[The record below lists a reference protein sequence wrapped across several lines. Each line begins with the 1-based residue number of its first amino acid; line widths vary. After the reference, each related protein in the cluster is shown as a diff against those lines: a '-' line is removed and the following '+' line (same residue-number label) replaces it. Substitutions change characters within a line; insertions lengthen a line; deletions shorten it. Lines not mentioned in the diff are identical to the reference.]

1 MQQFRDLT
9 NNIFFKIFLSFVG
22 LSFIFFGVSDLV
34 FESNNSWVAKING
47 KKISEIE
54 FSRELENQKA
64 NLYSKN
70 PSPELMEY
78 TNSDEFKNIVLQ
90 RITSREILKNLIAE
104 MDLDLNQDLAINQ
117 ILNQKEFQDEKG
129 DFDKIRFQSFLNI
142 NNLNSEKYLEQLNF
156 EMSSDMIFSS
166 LDIENIAIDQDLL
179 KEKYKFQ
186 NQERVISLLKIKEE
200 KSDQKINIDELE
212 LKKFYRKNKDKYKTD
227 ELRKLSLITIKA
239 DSLTADIKISDQE
252 IAKSYQ
258 DNDAKY
264 IIPEKRKIYNILF
277 DDIKKAEDFI
287 SKFDQ
292 KKNLR
297 KQFRK
302 IAKKD
307 FDKDENEI
315 LLNITKKQLP
325 KQISEQVFDLKE
337 GVISNILESEYGY
350 HVVYVDNIVKS
361 YKNPLKN
368 VKTDIKEKLLKEKS
382 NKIIDQKITEIEDEI
397 MILDNISDFS
407 KKFPFA
413 KIEKLPAINSNM
425 VSDKGQKINNNN
437 ISQIIEDIF
446 FLDQGQFS
454 EINKSDE
461 KNLYYIAFIEEI
473 IEEKQKTL
481 KEVENDIKK
490 EVILIKKSELLTEK
504 SQEIA
509 NKLKDNPEKINQI
522 SKEYKAKLLR
532 NITIKRDSTSYPAH
546 FVTNIF
552 DLKKNNISNAIKIS
566 DKEYYIAIIHKIN
579 LPNIDKIPEKKL
591 AEIESQYKNDI
602 SSDLWNKLEKY
613 LNKKYKVINK

>member
-1 MQQFRDLT
+1 MNVNRLLGIFIASTLLIWILIFALSPQPKYQKI
-9 NNIFFKIFLSFVG
+9 NNIKIPELEEPSVNIQEFNKIEFEEVKKNALK
-22 LSFIFFGVSDLV
+22 LDIKDDLP
-34 FESNNSWVAKING
+34 SAKDRVAKID
-47 KKISEIE
+47 
-54 FSRELENQKA
+54 F
-64 NLYSKN
+64 NLYVYKVGA
-70 PSPELMEY
+70 
-78 TNSDEFKNIVLQ
+78 F
-90 RITSREILKNLIAE
+90 R
-104 MDLDLNQDLAINQ
+104 
-117 ILNQKEFQDEKG
+117 
-129 DFDKIRFQSFLNI
+129 
-142 NNLNSEKYLEQLNF
+142 
-156 EMSSDMIFSS
+156 SS
-166 LDIENIAIDQDLL
+166 AT
-179 KEKYKFQ
+179 
-186 NQERVISLLKIKEE
+186 IS
-200 KSDQKINIDELE
+200 
-212 LKKFYRKNKDKYKTD
+212 
-227 ELRKLSLITIKA
+227 
-239 DSLTADIKISDQE
+239 
-252 IAKSYQ
+252 
-258 DNDAKY
+258 
-264 IIPEKRKIYNILF
+264 
-277 DDIKKAEDFI
+277 
-287 SKFDQ
+287 
-292 KKNLR
+292 
-297 KQFRK
+297 
-302 IAKKD
+302 
-307 FDKDENEI
+307 
-315 LLNITKKQLP
+315 
-325 KQISEQVFDLKE
+325 
-337 GVISNILESEYGY
+337 
-350 HVVYVDNIVKS
+350 NIVKS

-490 EVILIKKSELLTEK
+490 EVTLIKKSELLTEK

>member
-490 EVILIKKSELLTEK
+490 EVTLIKKSELLTEK

-509 NKLKDNPEKINQI
+509 NKLKDNPEKINKI

>member
-22 LSFIFFGVSDLV
+22 LSFIFFGISDLV

-129 DFDKIRFQSFLNI
+129 DFDKMRFQSFLNI

-258 DNDAKY
+258 YNDTKY

-337 GVISNILESEYGY
+337 GVVSNILESEYGY

-368 VKTDIKEKLLKEKS
+368 VKTEIKEKLLKEKS

-490 EVILIKKSELLTEK
+490 EVTLIKKSELLTEK

-509 NKLKDNPEKINQI
+509 NKLKDNPEKINKI

>member
-129 DFDKIRFQSFLNI
+129 DFDKMRFQSFLNI

-239 DSLTADIKISDQE
+239 DSLTTDIKISDQE

-258 DNDAKY
+258 DNDTKY

-368 VKTDIKEKLLKEKS
+368 VKTDIKEELLKEKS

-490 EVILIKKSELLTEK
+490 EVTLIKKSELLTEK

-509 NKLKDNPEKINQI
+509 NKLKDNPEKINKI

>member
-22 LSFIFFGVSDLV
+22 LSFIFFGISDLV

-490 EVILIKKSELLTEK
+490 EVTLIKKSELLTEK

-509 NKLKDNPEKINQI
+509 NKLKDNPEKINKI

>member
-22 LSFIFFGVSDLV
+22 LSFIFFGISDLV

-129 DFDKIRFQSFLNI
+129 DFDKMRFQSFLNI

-239 DSLTADIKISDQE
+239 DSLTTDIKISDQE

-258 DNDAKY
+258 DNDTKY

-490 EVILIKKSELLTEK
+490 EVTLIKKSELLTEK

-509 NKLKDNPEKINQI
+509 NKLKDNPEKINKI

>member
-22 LSFIFFGVSDLV
+22 LSFIFFGISDLV

-129 DFDKIRFQSFLNI
+129 DFDKMRFQSFLNI

-239 DSLTADIKISDQE
+239 DSLTTDIKISDQE

-258 DNDAKY
+258 DNDTKY

-337 GVISNILESEYGY
+337 GVVSNILESEYGY

-461 KNLYYIAFIEEI
+461 KKLYYIAFIEEI

-490 EVILIKKSELLTEK
+490 EVTLIKKSELLTEK

>member
-22 LSFIFFGVSDLV
+22 LSFIFFGISDLV

-129 DFDKIRFQSFLNI
+129 DFDKMRFQSFLNI

-156 EMSSDMIFSS
+156 EISSDMIFSS

-239 DSLTADIKISDQE
+239 DSLTTDIKISDQE

-258 DNDAKY
+258 DNDTKY

-337 GVISNILESEYGY
+337 GVVSNILESEYGY

-490 EVILIKKSELLTEK
+490 EVTLIKKSELLTEK

>member
-22 LSFIFFGVSDLV
+22 LSFIFFGISDLV

-129 DFDKIRFQSFLNI
+129 DFDKMRFQSFLNI

-156 EMSSDMIFSS
+156 EISSDMIFSS

-239 DSLTADIKISDQE
+239 DSLTTDIKISDQE

-258 DNDAKY
+258 DNDTKY

-490 EVILIKKSELLTEK
+490 EVTLIKKSELLTEK

-509 NKLKDNPEKINQI
+509 NKLKDNPEKINKI